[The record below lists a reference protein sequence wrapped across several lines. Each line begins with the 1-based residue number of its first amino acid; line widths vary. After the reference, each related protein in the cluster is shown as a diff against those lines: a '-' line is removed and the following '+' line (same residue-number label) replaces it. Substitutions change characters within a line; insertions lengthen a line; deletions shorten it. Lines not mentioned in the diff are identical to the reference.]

1 MNNLQAALNDVLKDY
16 TTELREAINGETDA
30 AAERLKKAISDD
42 APVRTGKQKKSW
54 KVTKR
59 KIAGID
65 EQAIVHSTDYRKP
78 HLLENGHLTR
88 DGRTRTKPIHY
99 ISKNE
104 ERIIDEYERN
114 VIQAIKAVK

>member
-1 MNNLQAALNDVLKDY
+1 MNDLQAALNDVLKDY
-16 TTELREAINGETDA
+16 TTELREAINSETDA

-54 KVTKR
+54 K
-59 KIAGID
+59 GID